1 MELFVGLFKHHLF
14 AAMGHSVVIW
24 SLLLVRVLGFLH
36 FAPVFSNKSVPSHCR
51 IGMAILLTLMLSP
64 KAFAQ
69 TIPDAGYSLL
79 FSVLANF
86 ALGFVMGFT
95 ANILF
100 TIVMAGGEMMDAAMG
115 FSSAQMFD
123 PSIGSQTTIFG
134 KFMSTLC
141 IIIFFQISGPEML
154 IEGLSHS
161 LETFS
166 IYDPNIKI
174 NIFKIIHS
182 TGDIISMGFI
192 LVSPIVLTILIN
204 DIILGLLSRAAPQ
217 LNAFQI
223 SFTIKPLIGLLIFL
237 LILPTFFMS
246 VSNLL
251 AGAGK
256 MF

>member
-14 AAMGHSVVIW
+14 ASMGHSVVIW
-24 SLLLVRVLGFLH
+24 GLLLVRVLGFMH
-36 FAPVFSNKSVPSHCR
+36 FAPIFSNKSVPSHFR
-51 IGMAILLTLMLSP
+51 IGMAIFLTLMLSP

-69 TIPDAGYSLL
+69 SIPEAGYSLL
-79 FSVLANF
+79 FAVLANF
-86 ALGFVMGFT
+86 ALGFIMGFT

-100 TIVMAGGEMMDAAMG
+100 TVVVAGGEMMDAAMG

-123 PSIGSQTTIFG
+123 PSLGGQTTIFG

-141 IIIFFQISGPEML
+141 IVIFFQISGPEML
-154 IEGLSHS
+154 IEGLARS

-166 IYDPNIKI
+166 IYDPNLKV
-174 NIFKIIHS
+174 NIGKIIHS
-182 TGDIISMGFI
+182 TGDIINLGFI

-204 DIILGLLSRAAPQ
+204 DLILGLLSRAAPQ

-223 SFTIKPLIGLLIFL
+223 SFTIKPLIGLLILL
-237 LILPTFFMS
+237 LILPTFFIS
-246 VSNLL
+246 VANLL